1 MEFYVYFV
9 IAVVILVSLAT
20 SLIISK
26 LPRGKTFDEVLSEK
40 KKFAEKLYG
49 TSGGKRAQKGKKLPS
64 NVSKK
69 GKEKAKASAAKEA
82 ETATTSQEDSVDNSS
97 EKTSSPKS
105 HVEFSEAEVIADTD
119 SPRAKQLGVTSGKKS
134 GKKNGGSKASGTG
147 ILINKSETSAVKST
161 VAVEPMNHFEQIHPK
176 DDAEMLRAATHKD
189 ESAESNRVQLGT
201 RGDKSAANR
210 DNKKGKNPKAADK
223 EEKAVP
229 AVVAMEEKATAKKV
243 PEISVAKEK
252 AQKKGAGSNSKKQ
265 ESTGQAVQKIIAK
278 TDEIGVDFL
287 IPLLSKAELSR
298 SEIQIII
305 EYLLNKQSDTITVN
319 HSEWTE
325 GKSDTIQKL
334 KKQIE
339 LKEKALQDEQEASAG
354 IQARL
359 RELRAEINLEKS
371 QYNANLKAYVE
382 EIAQKTKEVQN
393 MTSDYQALNEKY
405 ASEKQSL
412 TVQLQQ
418 LQSKLLQEK
427 KTNSQEH
434 LQQIQQLTEANNVLN
449 NEIIAKTKLINDVN
463 EQFQKF
469 ASEKHQ
475 VIETVKKDYDS
486 KLAEYEMIIRKKE
499 EQQLYMEQDLQK
511 IRQIADHDAD
521 ALRRLKENFDVKRY
535 EVEQYKT
542 QLAEMTKNN
551 HNIED
556 MGKVEIR
563 NLQNALDSC
572 KTDLTRSRTEA
583 NECRLKSEDLEAQ
596 VVELKRQ
603 ISLWS
608 SKIHEQT
615 VQMTEMDANL
625 SGVKTNLAD
634 KDSKLVEAESK
645 IRCFGEEKERL
656 EKQIE
661 DLKSKNNEL
670 RTKNWKMIEA
680 LKSAENNAVKSK
692 RMNNSE
698 ESSLNNIDTTEVQR
712 SAAQELEERTRSKI
726 TKLFPNI
733 PSGPTQYDQWLD
745 HVGDYLKDH
754 YTSASSIQHSTI
766 INTSTSNSCKNNSNS
781 ESDVG
786 AADGKSVTT
795 NNHSVDSEEGGEGSS
810 DSLDTLLLQN
820 AQLQR
825 TVDEYK
831 IIVADTEG
839 VLKNLELKVK
849 EQDAYWR
856 KVVETK
862 DEELKGLKISTT
874 CQPNNSD

>member
-119 SPRAKQLGVTSGKKS
+119 SPRAKKQLGVTSGKKS

-661 DLKSKNNEL
+661 DLKSKNN
-670 RTKNWKMIEA
+670 
-680 LKSAENNAVKSK
+680 
-692 RMNNSE
+692 
-698 ESSLNNIDTTEVQR
+698 DTTEVQR

>member
-9 IAVVILVSLAT
+9 IVVVILISLAT

-40 KKFAEKLYG
+40 KKLAEKLYG
-49 TSGGKRAQKGKKLPS
+49 TSGKKSQKSKKQPPNAGKK
-64 NVSKK
+64 SKDK
-69 GKEKAKASAAKEA
+69 VKVKEA
-82 ETATTSQEDSVDNSS
+82 EPPSS
-97 EKTSSPKS
+97 EDTMDAPDEKPPSPKG
-105 HVEFSEAEVIADTD
+105 HVEFSEAEIITDSD
-119 SPRAKQLGVTSGKKS
+119 SPRIKKQLSVTSGGKKS
-134 GKKNGGSKASGTG
+134 GGKKNGGKASGTG
-147 ILINKSETSAVKST
+147 ILINKSETSAVK
-161 VAVEPMNHFEQIHPK
+161 AAAAPAEPMNHFEQIHPK
-176 DDAEMLRAATHKD
+176 DDAEILRAAAHRD
-189 ESAESNRVQLGT
+189 ELAESRNQPG
-201 RGDKSAANR
+201 GKSDRNAAANR
-210 DNKKGKNPKAADK
+210 DSKKGKNPKVHADK
-223 EEKAVP
+223 EEKVAAAP
-229 AVVAMEEKATAKKV
+229 VVVEEKAVVAKKV
-243 PEISVAKEK
+243 PDSG
-252 AQKKGAGSNSKKQ
+252 GAGSTKSTKKSIGRKQ
-265 ESTGQAVQKIIAK
+265 ESTGLAVQKIIAE
-278 TDEIGVDFL
+278 TDEIGVNFL
-287 IPLLSKAELSR
+287 IPLLAKAELSR

-325 GKSDTIQKL
+325 GKSDVVQKL

-354 IQARL
+354 MQARL

-371 QYNANLKAYVE
+371 QYNANLKQYIE
-382 EIAQKTKEVQN
+382 EIAQKTKDLQN
-393 MTSDYQALNEKY
+393 MTTDYQQLNEKY
-405 ASEKQSL
+405 VNEKQQM
-412 TVQLQQ
+412 TVQMQQ

-427 KTNSQEH
+427 KANSQEH

-449 NEIIAKTKLINDVN
+449 SEIIAKTKLINDVN

-475 VIETVKKDYDS
+475 LIETVKKEYEA
-486 KLAEYEMIIRKKE
+486 KMAEYEMIMRKKE
-499 EQQLYMEQDLQK
+499 EQQLYLEQDLQK
-511 IRQIADHDAD
+511 IRQMADHDAE

-572 KTDLTRSRTEA
+572 KTDLTRSRSEA
-583 NECRLKSEDLEAQ
+583 NEFRNKSEDLDAQ

-608 SKIHEQT
+608 GKIHEQT

-625 SGVKTNLAD
+625 TGYKTDLEDKSAKLA
-634 KDSKLVEAESK
+634 EAENK

-661 DLKSKNNEL
+661 DLKGKNN
-670 RTKNWKMIEA
+670 
-680 LKSAENNAVKSK
+680 
-692 RMNNSE
+692 
-698 ESSLNNIDTTEVQR
+698 DTTEIQR
-712 SAAQELEERTRSKI
+712 AAAQDVENRTRSKI
-726 TKLFPNI
+726 IKIFPNI
-733 PSGPTQYDQWLD
+733 PTGPTQYDQWIE
-745 HVGDYLKDH
+745 HVGEYLRECC
-754 YTSASSIQHSTI
+754 TSTSSIQHSATI
-766 INTSTSNSCKNNSNS
+766 INTSASNSCKNNSNS
-781 ESDVG
+781 ESSDVG
-786 AADGKSVTT
+786 ADGKNVTT
-795 NNHSVDSEEGGEGSS
+795 NNHSVESEDGADGSS
-810 DSLDTLLLQN
+810 DDRLETLLLQN

-839 VLKNLELKVK
+839 LLKNLELKVK

-862 DEELKGLKISTT
+862 DEELQGLKISS
-874 CQPNNSD
+874 CPPINND

>member
-9 IAVVILVSLAT
+9 IVVVILVSLAT

-26 LPRGKTFDEVLSEK
+26 LPRGKSFDEVLSEK
-40 KKFAEKLYG
+40 KKFTEKLYG
-49 TSGGKRAQKGKKLPS
+49 TSGKRTQKSKKQS
-64 NVSKK
+64 TNVGKK
-69 GKEKAKASAAKEA
+69 GKEKPKAKEV
-82 ETATTSQEDSVDNSS
+82 EEDSVDGSS
-97 EKTSSPKS
+97 DKTPSPKA
-105 HVEFSEAEVIADTD
+105 HVEFAEAEVIAEGD
-119 SPRAKQLGVTSGKKS
+119 SPRAKKQLGVTGKKS
-134 GKKNGGSKASGTG
+134 GKKNGGGKASGTG
-147 ILINKSETSAVKST
+147 ILINKSETSAVKT
-161 VAVEPMNHFEQIHPK
+161 TDAAEPMNHFEQIHPK
-176 DDAEMLRAATHKD
+176 DDAEILRAATHKD
-189 ESAESNRVQLGT
+189 ESAESNRNPL
-201 RGDKSAANR
+201 RGDKSAASR
-210 DNKKGKNPKAADK
+210 DNKKGKNLKSQSEK
-223 EEKAVP
+223 EEKPV
-229 AVVAMEEKATAKKV
+229 VVAVEEKVIAKKV
-243 PEISVAKEK
+243 AEVKEK
-252 AQKKGAGSNSKKQ
+252 PQKKGGNGAKKQ
-265 ESTGQAVQKIIAK
+265 ESTGQTVQKIIAEN
-278 TDEIGVDFL
+278 DEIGVNFL
-287 IPLLSKAELSR
+287 IPLLAKAELSR

-325 GKSDTIQKL
+325 GKSDMVQKL

-339 LKEKALQDEQEASAG
+339 LKEKALQEEQQANAG

-382 EIAQKTKEVQN
+382 EIAQKNKDLQN
-393 MTSDYQALNEKY
+393 MSVDYQTLNEKY
-405 ASEKQSL
+405 LSEKQSL
-412 TVQLQQ
+412 SVQMQQ
-418 LQSKLLQEK
+418 LQAKLIQEK

-434 LQQIQQLTEANNVLN
+434 LQQIQQLTDANNVLN
-449 NEIIAKTKLINDVN
+449 SEIIAKTKLINDLN

-469 ASEKHQ
+469 ANEKHQ
-475 VIETVKKDYDS
+475 MIDTVKKEYDS
-486 KLAEYEMIIRKKE
+486 KLTEYEMIMRKKE

-521 ALRRLKENFDVKRY
+521 ALRRLKESFDVKRY
-535 EVEQYKT
+535 EVDQYKT

-572 KTDLTRSRTEA
+572 KTDLTRSRSEV
-583 NECRLKSEDLEAQ
+583 NEYRVKSEDLEAQ

-608 SKIHEQT
+608 SKMHEQT
-615 VQMTEMDANL
+615 VQMSEMDADL
-625 SGVKTNLAD
+625 SGYKANLAD
-634 KDSKLVEAESK
+634 KDSKLAEVESK
-645 IRCFGEEKERL
+645 IRCFGEEKECL
-656 EKQIE
+656 EKQLE
-661 DLKSKNNEL
+661 DLKVKNNEL

-680 LKSAENNAVKSK
+680 LKSAENNAVKSN
-692 RMNNSE
+692 RLNNSD
-698 ESSLNNIDTTEVQR
+698 ESSLNKLDTGEIQRAAVQEV
-712 SAAQELEERTRSKI
+712 ENRTRSKI
-726 TKLFPNI
+726 IKIFPNI
-733 PSGPTQYDQWLD
+733 PTGPTQYDQWLD
-745 HVGDYLKDH
+745 HVGDYLRDH
-754 YTSASSIQHSTI
+754 TSASSIQHSTI
-766 INTSTSNSCKNNSNS
+766 INTSTNNSCRNNSNS

-786 AADGKSVTT
+786 ADGKNVTT
-795 NNHSVDSEEGGEGSS
+795 NNHSVDSEDGGEGSS

-856 KVVETK
+856 KVVQTK

-874 CQPNNSD
+874 CQPNNTD